1 MKTTTAIRK
10 AVCTIANN
18 LHKTGLTLSEAFKTA
33 WHRVKDT
40 TFRAAGVTAGTRQK
54 SLEKLAQFP
63 LDDLVAG
70 FRREPDNKFDANAVQ
85 ILVKIK
91 SLNVYCIAGY
101 VPAAIAGQIAAAMDA
116 GIKIKAIIKGVI
128 GGYGF
133 KENYGLLMSLEV
145 IG

>member
-40 TFRAAGVTAGTRQK
+40 TFRAAGVTVGTRQK

-63 LDDLVAG
+63 LDDLAAG
-70 FRREPDNKFDANAVQ
+70 FRREPDNKVDKNAIQVC
-85 ILVKIK
+85 VAIK

-101 VPAAIAGQIAAAMDA
+101 VPAVIAGQIAAAMDA
-116 GIKIKAIIKGVI
+116 GVKIRAIVKGVI
-128 GGYGF
+128 GGGF
-133 KENYGLLMSLEV
+133 GRNFGLLMSMEV

>member
-10 AVCTIANN
+10 AVCTIANA

-101 VPAAIAGQIAAAMDA
+101 VPAVIAGQIAAAMDA
-116 GIKIKAIIKGVI
+116 GVKIRAIIKGVI
-128 GGYGF
+128 GGGF
-133 KENYGLLMSLEV
+133 GRNFGLLMSMEV

>member
-1 MKTTTAIRK
+1 MKTTTAVRK
-10 AVCTIANN
+10 TVCIIANA

-40 TFRAAGVTAGTRQK
+40 TFRAAGVTVGTRQK

-70 FRREPDNKFDANAVQ
+70 FRREPDNKVDKNAIQ
-85 ILVKIK
+85 ILVKVK
-91 SLNVYCIAGY
+91 SLNAYCHVGY
-101 VPAAIAGQIAAAMDA
+101 IPAVIAGQIAVAMDA
-116 GIKIKAIIKGVI
+116 GVKFRAIIKGVI
-128 GGYGF
+128 GGGF
-133 KENYGLLMSLEV
+133 GRNFGLLMSMEV

>member
-10 AVCTIANN
+10 AVCTVANA

-40 TFRAAGVTAGTRQK
+40 TFRAAGVTVGTRQK

-70 FRREPDNKFDANAVQ
+70 FRREPDNKFDKNAIQ
-85 ILVKIK
+85 ILVKVR
-91 SLNVYCIAGY
+91 SLNAYCHVGY
-101 VPAAIAGQIAAAMDA
+101 IPAVIAGQIAVAMDA
-116 GIKIKAIIKGVI
+116 GVKFRAIIKGVI
-128 GGYGF
+128 GGGF
-133 KENYGLLMSLEV
+133 GRNFGLLMGLE
-145 IG
+145 IA